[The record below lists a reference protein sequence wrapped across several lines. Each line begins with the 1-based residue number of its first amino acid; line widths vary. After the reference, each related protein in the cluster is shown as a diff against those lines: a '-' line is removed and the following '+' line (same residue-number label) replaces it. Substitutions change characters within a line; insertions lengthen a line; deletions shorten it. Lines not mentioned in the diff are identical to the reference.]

1 MTGRVVDAARAGQE
15 RQPSDY
21 AGAIYGSLLAASVVA
36 GTGPGQEPRTRR
48 PVDRHCCSRPAWCSG
63 SPTST
68 PIWSGSDR
76 PTAAVPEEV
85 PRRCEAGL
93 ADRAGRRTSRGGGGV
108 GALLGLSDAGAAW
121 LALAVAVG
129 SQLGWALYV
138 AAKAGAT
145 RGRMAVSGLVNL
157 VLGLVIVA
165 LKAPYASALRR
176 PPRVTRAG
184 RARS

>member
-1 MTGRVVDAARAGQE
+1 MQDGPNARAPKSDQG

-36 GTGPGQEPRTRR
+36 GTSPGHEP
-48 PVDRHCCSRPAWCSG
+48 A
-63 SPTST
+63 PTGQLIVLLLAT
-68 PIWSGSDR
+68 GVVFWLAHVY
-76 PTAAVPEEV
+76 AAVVGERSADGLLSLDKYRASARREWPIVQASV
-85 PRRCEAGL
+85 PPA
-93 ADRAGRRTSRGGGGV
+93 AAAGV

-145 RGRMAVSGLVNL
+145 RGGMAVSGLVYL
-157 VLGLVIVA
+157 VLGLLIVA
-165 LKAPYASALRR
+165 LKALLSH
-176 PPRVTRAG
+176 
-184 RARS
+184 

>member
-1 MTGRVVDAARAGQE
+1 MQDGSSAGAPRSDQG

-36 GTGPGQEPRTRR
+36 GTSPGQEPAPVVQLIVLLLATGVVFWLAHVYAAVLGEQSADGLLSLKKYRAAARR
-48 PVDRHCCSRPAWCSG
+48 EW
-63 SPTST
+63 
-68 PIWSGSDR
+68 PIVQ
-76 PTAAVPEEV
+76 AAVP
-85 PRRCEAGL
+85 PA
-93 ADRAGRRTSRGGGGV
+93 AAAGV

-145 RGRMAVSGLVNL
+145 RRGMAVSGLVYL

-165 LKAPYASALRR
+165 LKALLSH
-176 PPRVTRAG
+176 
-184 RARS
+184 

>member
-1 MTGRVVDAARAGQE
+1 MSDGSSIGSPRADQE

-36 GTGPGQEPRTRR
+36 GTGPGQEPPRPGELIAVLLATGVVFWLAHVYAHLVGERSTGTLLNPREFRAAARR
-48 PVDRHCCSRPAWCSG
+48 EW
-63 SPTST
+63 
-68 PIWSGSDR
+68 PIVQ
-76 PTAAVPEEV
+76 AAVPPAAAV
-85 PRRCEAGL
+85 AI
-93 ADRAGRRTSRGGGGV
+93 

-145 RGRMAVSGLVNL
+145 RGRMVAVGVINL
-157 VLGLVIVA
+157 ALGLLIVL
-165 LKAPYASALRR
+165 LKAA
-176 PPRVTRAG
+176 VTH
-184 RARS
+184 